1 MSKDAPAMGEL
12 PFSHVFFFFFL
23 LFLTGS
29 KQTAREMVGY
39 ASQRCRGVLKGQRG
53 EVADVIFS
61 ALTRDVSCPP
71 DRAYIKRMKVWLW
84 LFFGHDM
91 KP

>member
-1 MSKDAPAMGEL
+1 MGEL

-53 EVADVIFS
+53 EVADIIFS

-84 LFFGHDM
+84 LFFGDDM